1 MQFGEQVAD
10 VPVMLVRSCGSSIRS
25 SLSDGGFCSIFAAFF
40 ALRPHRR
47 ECPFFSP
54 R

>member
-10 VPVMLVRSCGSSIRS
+10 VPVMLVRSCGSLTRS
-25 SLSDGGFCSIFAAFF
+25 SLSDGGFCRMFAAFF
-40 ALRPHRR
+40 ALRPLGR